1 MKEQDYKILS
11 LLYREKNLTRVAE
24 KLFMSQPALTYR
36 IKKIEEEFGIHLTN
50 KFGKNI

>member
-24 KLFMSQPALTYR
+24 KMFMSQPALTYR
-36 IKKIEEEFGIHLTN
+36 IKKIEEEFG
-50 KFGKNI
+50 